1 MIAAEVLSK
10 FVKIED
16 NLKAMANDHV
26 FEEFMLTS
34 RENFFFFKV

>member
-1 MIAAEVLSK
+1 MIAAEVLFK

-16 NLKAMANDHV
+16 NLKPMANYHV

-34 RENFFFFKV
+34 RKTSSFFKV